1 MERRSTAYSLQGVYC
16 AVVWLSI
23 VARLAGPCLVLTD
36 VIQGWVLDL
45 RNAHELRLGDGG
57 LCPPSVDTGRRC
69 QALTVSAWTGLGDV
83 WRVVPGL
90 RLPLRVNPG

>member
-23 VARLAGPCLVLTD
+23 VARLAVPCLVLSD

-45 RNAHELRLGDGG
+45 RNAHELRRGDGG
-57 LCPPSVDTGRRC
+57 FVPAFGRHWA
-69 QALTVSAWTGLGDV
+69 Q
-83 WRVVPGL
+83 VPGADSQ
-90 RLPLRVNPG
+90 RLDRLG